1 MDYERE
7 IDAAASSA
15 RRKATLGSAIGSQED
30 IKDILLDIIAENPG
44 IWYRELL
51 RLTGSSNGALA
62 HHLGVLED
70 SGRIKVQRQDH
81 LGKTRYFSVSV
92 LDSETNVISAA
103 KSATARQ
110 IMLMML
116 EREFCTFGEIV
127 GATGKSPSTISWHM
141 KRLAASEV
149 VATRYGE
156 LALYCL
162 KDRDTVMDV
171 LSKYG
176 GSLLETIA
184 NNYAEII
191 DEL

>member
-7 IDAAASSA
+7 VEALSAGRNAASGRA
-15 RRKATLGSAIGSQED
+15 VGSQED

-70 SGRIKVQRQDH
+70 AGKIKVQRQDH

-92 LDSETNVISAA
+92 LDSETSIISAA

-110 IMLMML
+110 IMLMMV

-127 GATGKSPSTISWHM
+127 DATGKSPSTISWHM
-141 KRLAASEV
+141 KRLAASQV
-149 VATRYGE
+149 VAIRYGE

-176 GSLLETIA
+176 GSLLETA
-184 NNYAEII
+184 ADNYTDII
-191 DEL
+191 DQL